1 MLGRFGGEGEVR
13 GEGKRMRDVVCM
25 LIYLQELRMI
35 REGLLQHSSLCIIC
49 VKLLHFEA
57 LLTRYNIT

>member
-1 MLGRFGGEGEVR
+1 
-13 GEGKRMRDVVCM
+13 MRDVVCM